1 MRQATRT
8 GRKVLGRVLREVY
21 LEPFRAC
28 VQEGGARG
36 IMSSYNSVDG
46 IPSSC
51 NSTLLKDI
59 LKKEWGFEGIV
70 VSDYDAVDI
79 VHRSHGMAESNED
92 ALALCMENGLD
103 LQLHTTSKNLLD
115 LVKAG
120 KISEKTIDESVRRVL
135 GIKFGLGLFDEPFV
149 DPDKAATVVR
159 SKEHRELAYEAACK
173 SMTLLKNDGILPIKP
188 GSVKRIGLYGP
199 AADFLS
205 LGDYSG
211 ARGGWKGDGV
221 TPLQGLKDVYGGTA
235 EVILNKNG
243 QEVNSLART
252 CDVLVFFPAITEEE
266 GRDRSSFNLPSA
278 NVVRER
284 AQTNPVIIADQ
295 QESIVRIDQEKMI
308 RDLIALSLSPD
319 PG

>member
-1 MRQATRT
+1 
-8 GRKVLGRVLREVY
+8 
-21 LEPFRAC
+21 
-28 VQEGGARG
+28 
-36 IMSSYNSVDG
+36 MSSYNSVDG

-159 SKEHRELAYEAACK
+159 SKEHRELAYEAACE

-199 AADFLS
+199 AADVLS

-211 ARGGWKGDGV
+211 AKGGWKDGFSHLGSGRAQMWFDCPEIGV
-221 TPLQGLKDVYGGTA
+221 VSDGSWLC
-235 EVILNKNG
+235 
-243 QEVNSLART
+243 RT
-252 CDVLVFFPAITEEE
+252 
-266 GRDRSSFNLPSA
+266 LPSCLWKG
-278 NVVRER
+278 
-284 AQTNPVIIADQ
+284 Q
-295 QESIVRIDQEKMI
+295 
-308 RDLIALSLSPD
+308 L
-319 PG
+319 PGT